1 MSIKP
6 ASSSR
11 ESDSDAFSIDQ
22 PCWAPSSLNSLKEDE
37 VGMACVQ
44 FVQASE
50 EDGIGEHVIERMFT
64 LEKKRLRGILSI
76 YINTCTKKMEPSSF
90 QWQEK
95 RQWANTQTQV
105 PFEHQKTFLLEA

>member
-22 PCWAPSSLNSLKEDE
+22 TVWAPSSLNSLKLDE
-37 VGMACVQ
+37 VGMASVK

-50 EDGIGEHVIERMFT
+50 
-64 LEKKRLRGILSI
+64 
-76 YINTCTKKMEPSSF
+76 
-90 QWQEK
+90 
-95 RQWANTQTQV
+95 
-105 PFEHQKTFLLEA
+105 